1 MDNGYI
7 TSEDFT
13 ETSVRVKKLGPR
25 QLGKYTC
32 RAQVISFF
40 KKKRKVVFIND
51 LCKTGYLTSS
61 LGAQNLAYFEVC
73 SQNAIVFFDCD

>member
-1 MDNGYI
+1 MFFNLQIYAVDNGYI

-32 RAQVISFF
+32 RAQVILFY
-40 KKKRKVVFIND
+40 KKMEKKM
-51 LCKTGYLTSS
+51 K
-61 LGAQNLAYFEVC
+61 
-73 SQNAIVFFDCD
+73 

>member
-32 RAQVISFF
+32 RAQVILFYKNG
-40 KKKRKVVFIND
+40 KKKSNENGISTSVSSVVEF
-51 LCKTGYLTSS
+51 
-61 LGAQNLAYFEVC
+61 
-73 SQNAIVFFDCD
+73 